1 MFISRKELEQI
12 RETQKRQEKEIK
24 SLKQVVE
31 ALKKTNKEQAERNKK
46 YDASL
51 GKKYIH
57 ETIGA
62 KNEEEAASIMDEWLN
77 GAKDGGK

>member
-1 MFISRKELEQI
+1 MLISRKELEQI
-12 RETQKRQEKEIK
+12 RKTLETQAKEIK
-24 SLKQVVE
+24 SLKQAVE

-57 ETIGA
+57 ETCGA
-62 KNEEEAASIMDEWLN
+62 SDEKEAKSIMDEWLN
-77 GAKDGGK
+77 GAKEDK